1 MKIDRCRSFRRYTS
15 PEAETNGSTTIVV
28 AELRVSRIFSQV
40 LSING
45 RVSLADES
53 LLGMVMKRIFLY
65 YKVIRE
71 GDFKMDRCWVFI
83 SRFIWWKLS
92 NFIRTEINCGDR
104 KYRNIGVGLFIK
116 RYLCWMKRDGDMMKI
131 DNFINNYYI
140 FVLIFRIDLSKVS
153 FELFKIIIF
162 YQRNFYRKIV
172 WHKIIIDLILWN
184 ILFRSSIK
192 YIL

>member
-153 FELFKIIIF
+153 FELFNIIIF

-172 WHKIIIDLILWN
+172 WYKITIDLILRN
-184 ILFRSSIK
+184 ILVWSS
-192 YIL
+192 Y

>member
-15 PEAETNGSTTIVV
+15 LEAETNGSTTIVV

-40 LSING
+40 LSINR

-53 LLGMVMKRIFLY
+53 LLGMIMERIFLY

-71 GDFKMDRCWVFI
+71 GDFKMDRCWVLFDE
-83 SRFIWWKLS
+83 SYPNYSHEFS
-92 NFIRTEINCGDR
+92 GEINCGDQ
-104 KYRNIGVGLFIK
+104 KYRNIGVDLFIK

-140 FVLIFRIDLSKVS
+140 FVLIFRIE
-153 FELFKIIIF
+153 F
-162 YQRNFYRKIV
+162 
-172 WHKIIIDLILWN
+172 
-184 ILFRSSIK
+184 
-192 YIL
+192 

>member
-40 LSING
+40 LSINR

-131 DNFINNYYI
+131 DNFINNYT
-140 FVLIFRIDLSKVS
+140 FVLIFRIDHSKVS

>member
-15 PEAETNGSTTIVV
+15 LEAETNGSTTIVV

-83 SRFIWWKLS
+83 SRFI
-92 NFIRTEINCGDR
+92 
-104 KYRNIGVGLFIK
+104 
-116 RYLCWMKRDGDMMKI
+116 
-131 DNFINNYYI
+131 
-140 FVLIFRIDLSKVS
+140 
-153 FELFKIIIF
+153 
-162 YQRNFYRKIV
+162 
-172 WHKIIIDLILWN
+172 
-184 ILFRSSIK
+184 
-192 YIL
+192 